1 MAFSSGGCERP
12 MGEVEAA
19 ENDEGGI
26 VEGESVR
33 VGMEIPP
40 VTLGGVTGSIVGTTE
55 IASI

>member
-1 MAFSSGGCERP
+1 